1 MSNTNPLFNDKDVEF
16 LLYEVLHAEKLCELP
31 AFQEHSRDVFDMY
44 LSTVRKFARDD
55 LYPAYKPMDE
65 EPPQLVDGEVKVH
78 PAMHELYPKMAELGL
93 LTASRPP
100 DVGGAELPLT
110 ISNIA
115 NGYLMAANASG
126 FGYAGLTI
134 GAARLIEAFGTQE
147 LQERFMTP
155 MYDGRFTGTM
165 ALTEPQAGSSLSDV
179 ATKAK
184 PTDGDH
190 YLLSGTKIFLSGG
203 DQDFSEN
210 IIHLTLA
217 RIEGAPVGIKGIS
230 LFAVPKKRLNTDG
243 VMIKNDVTTSGV
255 FHKTGWKGLP
265 SIALSLGENEDC
277 HGYLVGEAHQGI
289 RHMFQM
295 MNEARLLVGMNGVST
310 SYVAYLESLNY
321 ARERPQGRP
330 IHIKDPTQ
338 PQIAII
344 EHADVKRMLLKQK
357 AIVEGG
363 LCLLAASAR
372 YADLEVHA
380 ESEQD
385 RRHANL
391 MLDLIIPIA
400 KSFPAERGF
409 ESNALAVQI
418 HGGYGYTT
426 EYPVE
431 AWLREQKLNSI
442 HEGTTGIHSLDL
454 LARKVMM
461 KGGAAVKAFHLEVTR
476 DLEKALEAGVRKDWC
491 DALLKA
497 LSTTEELTAHLRA
510 LGQAGDIRAMTLHS
524 AHYLEIFSTLTMSW
538 LWIKQA
544 SAAAG
549 KDGDFYRGKMQ
560 AAQYWIKTE
569 LPRIDQLAE
578 LCKSGEDSYDQM
590 QDAWF

>member
-1 MSNTNPLFNDKDVEF
+1 
-16 LLYEVLHAEKLCELP
+16 
-31 AFQEHSRDVFDMY
+31 MY
-44 LSTVRKFARDD
+44 LNMARKFARED
-55 LYPAYKPMDE
+55 LYPAFKPMDADA
-65 EPPQLVDGEVKVH
+65 PKLVDGEVKVH
-78 PAMHELYPKMAELGL
+78 PIMHELYPKMAELGL

-100 DVGGAELPLT
+100 EVGGAELPLT

-115 NGYLMAANASG
+115 NGYLMAANASA
-126 FGYAGLTI
+126 FGYTGLTI
-134 GAARLIEAFGTQE
+134 GSARLIEAFGSDE
-147 LQERFMTP
+147 LKERYMTP

-179 ATKAK
+179 ATKAVASEE
-184 PTDGDH
+184 GH

-230 LFAVPKKRLNTDG
+230 LFAVPKKRISQDG
-243 VMIKNDVTTSGV
+243 SLIRNDVTTSGV
-255 FHKTGWKGLP
+255 FHKVGWKGLP
-265 SIALSLGENEDC
+265 SIALSLGENSDC

-289 RHMFQM
+289 RYMFQM

-330 IHIKDPTQ
+330 IQSKDPSQ
-338 PQIAII
+338 AQIPII
-344 EHADVKRMLLKQK
+344 EHADVRRMLLKQK

-363 LCLLAASAR
+363 LGLLGLSAQF
-372 YADLEVHA
+372 ADLEAHTTN
-380 ESEQD
+380 EEERQ
-385 RRHANL
+385 HANL
-391 MLDLIIPIA
+391 MLDLLIPIA

-454 LARKVMM
+454 LGRKVMM
-461 KGGAAVKAFHLEVTR
+461 KGGAAVRAFHKEVTS
-476 DLEKALEAGVRKDWC
+476 DLEKALSAGVPKDWC
-491 DALLKA
+491 DAILQA
-497 LSTTEELTAHLRA
+497 LNATEQLTAHLGKQ
-510 LGQAGDIRAMTLHS
+510 GQKGDVNAMTLHS
-524 AHYLEIFSTLTMSW
+524 ADYLELFSTLTMAWIW
-538 LWIKQA
+538 LKQA
-544 SAAAG
+544 SAAFG
-549 KDGDFYRGKMQ
+549 KEGDFYRGKMQ
-560 AAQYWIKTE
+560 AAQYWIKSE
-569 LPRIDQLAE
+569 LPRVRQLAQ
-578 LCKSGEDSYDQM
+578 LCESGEDSYEKMEDS
-590 QDAWF
+590 WF